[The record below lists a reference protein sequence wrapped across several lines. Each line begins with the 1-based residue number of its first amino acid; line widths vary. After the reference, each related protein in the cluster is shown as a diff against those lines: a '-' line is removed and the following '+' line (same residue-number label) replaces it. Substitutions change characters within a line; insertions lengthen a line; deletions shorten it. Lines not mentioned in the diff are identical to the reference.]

1 MSGAE
6 RTLAS
11 GVAAGLER
19 LIGLFRSLSPP
30 DGLSLTA
37 AATLATLERSG
48 PRRLTALAVQEGV
61 TQPAMTQLIARLQDS
76 GLVGREADPADGRV
90 VQVRLTEAGREMLA
104 RRRAV
109 RAERL
114 AVILARMS
122 PEDQAALSAALPA
135 IDALAS
141 AQRDGGSPTP
151 PGPGRVP
158 STRLLIFC
166 QAVSRAKSGDP
177 WLGFSERRSTPCL
190 GSGFMEDKTKG
201 VPTAGAD
208 GADAVTHR
216 ARRPAARAAHR
227 AVPGGEDQARTSRR

>member
-1 MSGAE
+1 METAE
-6 RTLAS
+6 QALAA

-76 GLVGREADPADGRV
+76 GLVRREADPTDGRV
-90 VQVRLTEAGREMLA
+90 VQVRLTDEGQAMLA

-109 RAERL
+109 RAGRL
-114 AVILARMS
+114 AGILARIS
-122 PEDQAALSAALPA
+122 PADQAALAAALPA

-141 AQRDGGSPTP
+141 AQRDLNLKE
-151 PGPGRVP
+151 
-158 STRLLIFC
+158 ST
-166 QAVSRAKSGDP
+166 
-177 WLGFSERRSTPCL
+177 
-190 GSGFMEDKTKG
+190 
-201 VPTAGAD
+201 
-208 GADAVTHR
+208 
-216 ARRPAARAAHR
+216 
-227 AVPGGEDQARTSRR
+227 